1 MMKKILLALL
11 IAAASPALADT
22 APAGTVRIVVP
33 SRDIARGETIVES
46 DLVFG
51 TIPATSFMSGMAT
64 SMGTLVGM
72 QSRRILRASESV
84 RSDDVRPPI
93 LVAKGSTVTMT
104 FSAPGITLTAIGR
117 AMSEGGMGES
127 ITVQNPASYR
137 MVTATITGA
146 GNVRVTG
153 ALPTQA
159 GRNVLP
165 RQTARN

>member
-1 MMKKILLALL
+1 MKKLLL
-11 IAAASPALADT
+11 IAAFFCLAAPALADT
-22 APAGTVRIVVP
+22 GIRIVVP
-33 SRDIARGETIVES
+33 MRDIARGQVIGES
-46 DLVFG
+46 DLG
-51 TIPATSFMSGMAT
+51 YLTIASSNFMSGMAT
-64 SMGTLVGM
+64 SPKALEGM
-72 QSRRILRASESV
+72 QARRILHAGESI
-84 RSDDVRPPI
+84 RSDDVRAPI
-93 LVAKGSTVTMT
+93 LVTKGQTVTMS
-104 FSAPGITLTAIGR
+104 FDAPGITLSAMGR